1 MAFQHGKTIGEKCVL
16 TIQILW
22 PGEVDDSVANFAILA
37 QFAKMVAKALKM
49 CPLLQYTETEE
60 RERERDNEEPEQ
72 TAAYTVHLFPYQE
85 NS

>member
-49 CPLLQYTETEE
+49 CPLLQYTETERKE
-60 RERERDNEEPEQ
+60 RERQ
-72 TAAYTVHLFPYQE
+72 
-85 NS
+85 